1 MAICGISKRVL
12 LSYLVPMISQV
23 VPSSAVCSRSLNSK
37 CDLLMPFESGW
48 FQRSRY
54 VHSSR
59 MLFCVASQPIATV
72 RPVGNKIS
80 RAAMAEARAVLF
92 DYLQNTRS
100 FQFSDADHMSRNS
113 DRFLLDL
120 LAKVDIKENV
130 TKSLSRYLRF
140 NPINEFEPFFESL
153 GMTPNEYSAYLPRDL
168 MFLSDNQVLLD
179 NFHDLCNYGILRGK
193 MGKIYAEAE
202 SIFRYDHGVLASKFR
217 AYEEFGLNKSSLI
230 KFFIFDPSLLA
241 GDANT
246 EFIDFLQRLNKI
258 GLENDWLAGYVSAE
272 SSFNWARMSQTV
284 EILDRLGYGG
294 DNVAKLFRNEPGLLL
309 ENSGKVIQ
317 ILIRQLT
324 KLGFKKDDVVTLFLQ
339 DPKLMSKKC
348 LKNLS
353 HSMSFLFEIG
363 MKLEDIAYVVQTHKH
378 ILSSDTPKRLRTV
391 LGTLKVG
398 GSALHEMIK
407 KEPTILFVSSSI
419 LLDNFRDLCNYGIPH
434 GKMGKIY
441 AEAESIFRYDHGV
454 LASKFR
460 AYAEFGLCKSSLI
473 KFFTCDPSLL
483 VGDENT
489 KFIGFLQR
497 LNKIGLENDWL
508 AGYVSAESSYN
519 WATMSQTVE
528 ILDRLGYGGDN
539 VAKLFRNEP
548 GLLLENSG
556 KVIQI
561 LIRQL
566 TKLGFKKDDVVTLF
580 LQDPKLMSKKC
591 LKNLSH
597 SMSFL
602 FEIGM
607 KLEDIA
613 YVVQTHK
620 HILSSDTPKRPR
632 TVLGTL
638 KVGESALR
646 EMIKKEPTILFVS
659 SSILLDNFHDLCNYG
674 IPRGKMGKIYAEAE
688 SIFRYDHGVLA
699 SKFRAYEEFGL
710 CKSSLIKFFTCDP
723 SLLAGDVNTKF
734 IGFLQRLNKIG
745 LENDWLAGYVSAES
759 SYNWTTM
766 SQTVEILDRLG
777 YGGDNV
783 AKLFR
788 NEPGLLLE
796 NSGKVIQI
804 LIRQLTKLG
813 FKKDD
818 VVTLFLQDPKLMSK
832 KRLKNLSHSMT
843 FLFEIR
849 MKLED
854 IAYVVQTHKHIL
866 SSNTPKRP
874 RTVLVYLK
882 VGESALREMIKK
894 EPTILFVSSSTSCPE
909 DYKAFSY
916 SLQAPARYLEKAT
929 FLKLLGYIE
938 NSEDFVEAA
947 KRFRGRGDLLQ
958 ERFNCLV
965 QAGLDSYRVADII
978 KRVPRILNN
987 RKEVLEQK
995 IHLLTNVIRYPLES
1009 LVSCP
1014 DYLCYDVKKI
1024 SLRFSMYSWMRD
1036 RGVAK
1041 PAMSLS
1047 TILCCSEERFVKY
1060 FVDIHDHG
1068 QAVWEKLKESSQTA

>member
-12 LSYLVPMISQV
+12 LSYLVPKISQV
-23 VPSSAVCSRSLNSK
+23 VPSSAVCCRSLNSK
-37 CDLLMPFESGW
+37 CDLLMPFKSGW

-72 RPVGNKIS
+72 RLVGNKIS

-100 FQFSDADHMSRNS
+100 FQFADADYMSRNS
-113 DRFLLDL
+113 DCFLLDL
-120 LAKVDIKENV
+120 LSKVDIKENV
-130 TKSLSRYLRF
+130 TKSLWRYLHF
-140 NPINEFEPFFESL
+140 HPINEFEPFFESL

-179 NFHDLCNYGILRGK
+179 NFHDLCNYGIPRGK

-272 SSFNWARMSQTV
+272 SSYNWARMSQTV

-309 ENSGKVIQ
+309 DNSGKAIQ
-317 ILIRQLT
+317 ILIIQLT

-339 DPKLMSKKC
+339 DPKLMSKKR

-353 HSMSFLFEIG
+353 HSM
-363 MKLEDIAYVVQTHKH
+363 T
-378 ILSSDTPKRLRTV
+378 
-391 LGTLKVG
+391 
-398 GSALHEMIK
+398 
-407 KEPTILFVSSSI
+407 
-419 LLDNFRDLCNYGIPH
+419 
-434 GKMGKIY
+434 
-441 AEAESIFRYDHGV
+441 
-454 LASKFR
+454 
-460 AYAEFGLCKSSLI
+460 
-473 KFFTCDPSLL
+473 
-483 VGDENT
+483 
-489 KFIGFLQR
+489 
-497 LNKIGLENDWL
+497 
-508 AGYVSAESSYN
+508 
-519 WATMSQTVE
+519 
-528 ILDRLGYGGDN
+528 
-539 VAKLFRNEP
+539 
-548 GLLLENSG
+548 
-556 KVIQI
+556 
-561 LIRQL
+561 
-566 TKLGFKKDDVVTLF
+566 
-580 LQDPKLMSKKC
+580 
-591 LKNLSH
+591 
-597 SMSFL
+597 FL

-674 IPRGKMGKIYAEAE
+674 IPHGKMGKIYAEAE
-688 SIFRYDHGVLA
+688 SIFRYDYGVLA

-710 CKSSLIKFFTCDP
+710 SKSSLIKFFTCDP

-734 IGFLQRLNKIG
+734 IDFLQRLNKIG

-759 SYNWTTM
+759 TYNWTTM

-854 IAYVVQTHKHIL
+854 IAYVVRTHKHIL
-866 SSNTPKRP
+866 SSKTPKRP

-929 FLKLLGYIE
+929 FLKWLGYIE
-938 NSEDFVEAA
+938 NSEEFVEAA
-947 KRFRGRGDLLQ
+947 KRFRGRGDQLQ

-965 QAGLDSYRVADII
+965 QAGLDSYTVADII
-978 KRVPRILNN
+978 KRVPRILKQ

-995 IHLLTNVIRYPLES
+995 IHLLTNVIGYPLEC

-1014 DYLCYDVKKI
+1014 DYLCYDVKRI

-1068 QAVWEKLKESSQTA
+1068 QAVWEKLKESSQTAQTKR